1 MAEGAH
7 TSPVLET
14 EAGELEVAVRPP
26 KDHNSPM
33 AVWTIRA
40 EYDPE
45 ARVWWVADSDLPGL
59 AADAATLEALAA
71 KAGSMIPDLLEI
83 HADLVA
89 DKSRLKGPHRIRI
102 IAHHEHLFDVA
113 A

>member
-1 MAEGAH
+1 MA
-7 TSPVLET
+7 L
-14 EAGELEVAVRPP
+14 
-26 KDHNSPM
+26 
-33 AVWTIRA
+33 WTIRA

-59 AADAATLEALAA
+59 AADAPALEELAS
-71 KAGSMIPDLLEI
+71 KAGGMLPDLLEI
-83 HADLVA
+83 HGDEVVDKQRLV
-89 DKSRLKGPHRIRI
+89 GPHRIRI